1 VDATPDRPES
11 SARRRIL
18 DAASSLF
25 YTLGVRSVSA
35 DRVISES
42 AVSKVTFYRHFPT
55 KDDLVL
61 AYLSELSSHE
71 RALYQEA
78 RDRLDDLALWEWYV
92 GSVVEVG
99 RIPGFRGCP
108 FILAAAEYAD
118 PEHPVRVAVAR
129 HRGWVQDE
137 LDALAAR
144 FGAADP
150 RRVAEEIHM
159 LRDGALVLAALDGA
173 PERIAPVL
181 DDAGRRL
188 LTA

>member
-1 VDATPDRPES
+1 MDESPSRPES

-61 AYLSELSSHE
+61 AYVEETASAE
-71 RALYQEA
+71 RAQYEEA
-78 RDRLDDLALWEWYV
+78 RSRLDDAALWGWYV
-92 GSVVEVG
+92 ASVVDAG
-99 RIPGFRGCP
+99 CLPGFRGCP
-108 FILAAAEYAD
+108 FINAAVEY
-118 PEHPVRVAVAR
+118 PEATHVVRLAVAR
-129 HRGWVQDE
+129 HREWVQGE
-137 LDALAAR
+137 LEALATR
-144 FGAADP
+144 LGAVDP
-150 RRVAEEIHM
+150 RCAAQEIYM

-173 PERIAPVL
+173 SERIAPVL
-181 DDAGRRL
+181 DEAGRRL
-188 LTA
+188 LSV